1 MNILKTTAA
10 ALMCSLLIGA
20 ASMPVWSAAD
30 NLAAPTAYA
39 EVVPANT
46 VAPSLLVIR
55 GGVVPSVTE
64 AAPHKDQM
72 NCRAG
77 HLYSQHDIVGDP
89 QACIMGHLTI
99 GGGVAP

>member
-20 ASMPVWSAAD
+20 ASMPAWSAAD

-46 VAPSLLVIR
+46 VARSLFVIR
-55 GGVVPSVTE
+55 GGVVPSVAE
-64 AAPHKDQM
+64 AAPHKDQT
-72 NCRAG
+72 NCKAG
-77 HLYSQHDIVGDP
+77 HLYSQHDMVGDP
-89 QACIMGHLTI
+89 QACIMGRLTI